1 MMSKWAKEF
10 EKSGAV
16 SIGVDPGASDETL
29 FNRYTRKDYSLYAS
43 LKGII
48 DTFRTIWRPN
58 ERNMTQTLTSV
69 VCDPKFYDKEF
80 NGKVFVKHSTE
91 NPWNNWNSESE
102 PYLNM
107 VMQEDIVS
115 LLDNTASL
123 WSDLEKRK
131 SD

>member
-1 MMSKWAKEF
+1 
-10 EKSGAV
+10 
-16 SIGVDPGASDETL
+16 
-29 FNRYTRKDYSLYAS
+29 
-43 LKGII
+43 
-48 DTFRTIWRPN
+48 
-58 ERNMTQTLTSV
+58 MTQTLTSV
-69 VCDPKFYDKEF
+69 VCDPKFYDKDF

-115 LLDNTASL
+115 LLDKTASL

-131 SD
+131 SDWRKSDGRGR